1 MAPVACRENGLWH
14 VAGAMRPI
22 PRAPVVLFAS
32 TVALLFGCGGTIP
45 GEDASGL
52 AESELR
58 TRYDEFPAVL
68 SESEFE
74 RWSTARGTLIK
85 GFDRICGDTICSGDF
100 SNLSTLELTCSAT
113 SKMKKVKD
121 CVWVLGGSI
130 GYVDGRTGALS
141 TEPRV
146 FTCHIPVAGTA
157 NELLSTLTQ
166 AGDDALNA
174 PLANGASF
182 YDGLTKC
189 FEGVVGQPPP
199 ASTGTVYRDL
209 AEQLWEVDAD
219 QGAQWSQVE
228 RALARSFDDVCGD
241 TFCEGDYNNIAL
253 LDFSCAARATTG
265 RVRTCRATFGLA
277 ATQVSARGALSTNT
291 TTRTC
296 DVSVHAPRAALLSA
310 LSGPE
315 PLRASLPG
323 KTSSI
328 YDALV
333 DCL

>member
-1 MAPVACRENGLWH
+1 
-14 VAGAMRPI
+14 MRPI

-189 FEGVVGQPPP
+189 FEVWSGSRLPPP
-199 ASTGTVYRDL
+199 PGPSTATWPSSSGRSTPTKVRS
-209 AEQLWEVDAD
+209 
-219 QGAQWSQVE
+219 GAKSSERWLVPSTTSAATRSAKATTTTSRFLISPAQPARPRGGSGRAGPPSAWPRRRSAREARSPQTQRRE
-228 RALARSFDDVCGD
+228 RATSRYTRRARHS
-241 TFCEGDYNNIAL
+241 
-253 LDFSCAARATTG
+253 
-265 RVRTCRATFGLA
+265 
-277 ATQVSARGALSTNT
+277 
-291 TTRTC
+291 
-296 DVSVHAPRAALLSA
+296 
-310 LSGPE
+310 
-315 PLRASLPG
+315 
-323 KTSSI
+323 
-328 YDALV
+328 
-333 DCL
+333 